1 MFIHTFNLLTK
12 VLCFPL
18 APPLLSWLPPSC
30 PITSSSS
37 SRCQPA
43 NPLTDLSYQTAARIL
58 AASSVDALYVM
69 RDLSQNFPTE
79 AM

>member
-18 APPLLSWLPPSC
+18 ARPFYLGFPPLVQSPP
-30 PITSSSS
+30 P
-37 SRCQPA
+37 PHLGA